1 MLPLLELLSK
11 KTTFQGA
18 ISFFLLLFRLFS
30 YFCAMKTEKI
40 ENVVFDFGNV
50 LLDIDIPR
58 TFDSLTHFLGEDF
71 REKIQKIYPNGDIF
85 DDFEVGLIDETT
97 FLSTLRL
104 TCNAP
109 VSIKSLREAWNAMLL
124 RIEPKRLDMLLD
136 LRKNYRVFL
145 LSNTNSTHLDWVDGY
160 LRVVF
165 GFDISVFNT
174 RFFEKTFYSHEIGL
188 RKPNRNIYNFVA
200 QNANLN
206 PATTIFYDDNAQNIE
221 AAKAEGWQAILH
233 PIGAEIV
240 TDVTIRH
247 LLNMND

>member
-1 MLPLLELLSK
+1 MLPLLEFLSK
-11 KTTFQGA
+11 KIAFQGA

-30 YFCAMKTEKI
+30 YFCTMKTEKI

-50 LLDIDIPR
+50 LLDIDVPR
-58 TFDSLTHFLGEDF
+58 TFDSFAHFLGEDF
-71 REKIQKIYPNGDIF
+71 RKKINKIYPNGDIF
-85 DDFEVGLIDETT
+85 DDFEVGLIDENT
-97 FLSTLRL
+97 FFSTLRL
-104 TCNAP
+104 TCDAP
-109 VSIKSLREAWNAMLL
+109 VSLKSLREAWNAMLL

-145 LSNTNSTHLDWVDGY
+145 LSNTNSAHLEWVDGY

-188 RKPNRNIYNFVA
+188 RKPNRNIYDFVA
-200 QNANLN
+200 ENANLN
-206 PATTIFYDDNAQNIE
+206 PAHTVFYDDNAQNIE
-221 AAKAEGWQAILH
+221 AAKAAGWQAILH

-240 TDVTIRH
+240 TDVTIER
-247 LLNMND
+247 LLSMND